1 MNGAIGGY
9 GAFGTRRCLCSAGL
23 GNERRP
29 AQVLDGVLA
38 CLMIDDNLQNP
49 DVDDVDDLDA
59 AEGAVVPPATAEE
72 RRQRFEDWIVPEID
86 FLARV
91 ARSMSKSAA
100 EAEDLAQ
107 DTLLKAFKALGQ
119 FDGRY
124 PRAWLFRIARNT
136 AINRDQRSR
145 ERLLGEDDD
154 LDRRPG
160 TGSESADP
168 GDILVEPIYDEV
180 LERALDELPP
190 AFRLVIDL
198 VDIGGMRYQEA
209 ADLLEIPVGTIMSR
223 LHRARNRLRVAIA
236 GTALDRPLL
245 AVDDVPTEPRS

>member
-1 MNGAIGGY
+1 M
-9 GAFGTRRCLCSAGL
+9 S
-23 GNERRP
+23 P
-29 AQVLDGVLA
+29 
-38 CLMIDDNLQNP
+38 
-49 DVDDVDDLDA
+49 
-59 AEGAVVPPATAEE
+59 EE
-72 RRQRFEDWIVPEID
+72 RRQRFEEWIVPEIA

-107 DTLLKAFKALGQ
+107 DTLLKAFRGIGQ

-145 ERLLGEDDD
+145 ERLLGADDD

-198 VDIGGMRYQEA
+198 VDIGGLRYQEA

-223 LHRARNRLRVAIA
+223 LHRARNRLRAAIA
-236 GTALDRPLL
+236 GTALDRSEI
-245 AVDDVPTEPRS
+245 AVDEMVDVEPRS

>member
-1 MNGAIGGY
+1 MADDDISNGS
-9 GAFGTRRCLCSAGL
+9 TSS
-23 GNERRP
+23 P
-29 AQVLDGVLA
+29 ADARSESGSGDSNRLDELDLDGDPGESA
-38 CLMIDDNLQNP
+38 T
-49 DVDDVDDLDA
+49 
-59 AEGAVVPPATAEE
+59 PPVTPEE

-86 FLARV
+86 FLARI

-107 DTLLKAFKALGQ
+107 DTLLKAFRGIGQ

-145 ERLLGEDDD
+145 ERLLGENDD

-160 TGSESADP
+160 TGSEAADP

-180 LERALDELPP
+180 LERALDDLPP

-209 ADLLEIPVGTIMSR
+209 ADLLDIPVGTIMSR

-236 GTALDRPLL
+236 GTALDRS
-245 AVDDVPTEPRS
+245 ATGVDRGDEHRDGGGSDGGAPVVDGVTAEPRS